1 MTTKLGQRRIFSL
14 ESRNAELCRITN
26 RMRNEKDDIHTLII
40 ARRSRDPTIAIH
52 RGRRFTQIMRN
63 QTTAQVHDLNAQRL
77 AAIEAASQHVTEVGA
92 RLIARL
98 MQIRVLASAVARSDQ
113 PPPVRDAVIAA
124 LGTVAKHAEVEI
136 EYDIM
141 QLEKRCTRARAA
153 CNKSA

>member
-1 MTTKLGQRRIFSL
+1 
-14 ESRNAELCRITN
+14 
-26 RMRNEKDDIHTLII
+26 
-40 ARRSRDPTIAIH
+40 
-52 RGRRFTQIMRN
+52 MRN
-63 QTTAQVHDLNAQRL
+63 QTAAQVHDLNAQRL